1 MKNRIFHFVRIFS
14 MISGQKIRTKIE
26 RIMYQTSKIVISPRV
41 RKSPYFDS
49 TMKYG
54 ASAFTIYNHMYL
66 PIVFEGPE
74 KDYENLLNGVQLWD
88 VGVERQIEIKGPDA
102 SKLSQYITPR
112 DIHKCNIGQAMY
124 APLLDFQGGFINDP
138 VMLKLAEDHF
148 WFSLSD
154 SDALLWVQGVASG
167 KGFDTEISEPDVSPL
182 QIQGPNST
190 ELMSQVFGKWIE
202 ELAFYKFKEVNHAG
216 IPMVIARMGYSRERC
231 YEIFLQDGSK
241 GNELWEI
248 LWDAGKDLNI
258 TPGTP
263 NQIFRLEAGI
273 LSFGADMHRDNNP
286 FEVGLDWMIDLD
298 QKDDFIGK
306 QALETIKRNGIKKKL
321 MGAEIAGP
329 KMEFFNEENLDVS
342 IDGNIVGEMMS
353 AVFSPRFKKNICY
366 IILDVE
372 HALPGKSVNIQTPE
386 GELKAELV
394 KLPWITD
401 RA

>member
-1 MKNRIFHFVRIFS
+1 
-14 MISGQKIRTKIE
+14 
-26 RIMYQTSKIVISPRV
+26 MYQTSKIVIAPRV

-88 VGVERQIEIKGPDA
+88 VGVERQVEIKGPDA
-102 SKLSQYITPR
+102 SKLAQYITPR

-167 KGFDTEISEPDVSPL
+167 KGLDAEISEPDVSPL

-190 ELMSQVFGKWIE
+190 ELMSKVFGKWIE

-231 YEIFLQDGSK
+231 YEIFLQDGKK

-298 QKDDFIGK
+298 QKDDFIGRE
-306 QALETIKRNGIKKKL
+306 ALETIKRNGIKKKL

-372 HALPGKSVNIQTPE
+372 HALPGQSVDIQTPE
-386 GELKAELV
+386 GEVKAELV

>member
-1 MKNRIFHFVRIFS
+1 

-88 VGVERQIEIKGPDA
+88 VGVERQVEIKGPDA

-167 KGFDTEISEPDVSPL
+167 KGLDVEISEPDVSPL

-306 QALETIKRNGIKKKL
+306 EALETIKRNGIRKKL

-372 HALPGKSVNIQTPE
+372 HALPGKSVDIQTPE

>member
-1 MKNRIFHFVRIFS
+1 
-14 MISGQKIRTKIE
+14 
-26 RIMYQTSKIVISPRV
+26 MYQTSKIVISPRV

-167 KGFDTEISEPDVSPL
+167 KDYHAEISEPDVSPL

-190 ELMSQVFGKWIE
+190 ELMSKVFGKWIE
-202 ELAFYKFKEVNHAG
+202 ELAFYRFKEVNHAG

-231 YEIFLQDGSK
+231 YEIFLQDGKK

-248 LWDAGKDLNI
+248 LWDAGKELNI

-273 LSFGADMHRDNNP
+273 LSFGADMHRENNP

-298 QKDDFIGK
+298 QEDDFIGRE
-306 QALETIKRNGIKKKL
+306 ALETIKQNGIKKKL
-321 MGAEIAGP
+321 MGAEITGP
-329 KMEFFNEENLDVS
+329 KMEFFNEENLHVS

-372 HALPGKSVNIQTPE
+372 HALPGQSVDIQTPE

>member
-1 MKNRIFHFVRIFS
+1 
-14 MISGQKIRTKIE
+14 
-26 RIMYQTSKIVISPRV
+26 MYQTSKIVISPRV

-102 SKLSQYITPR
+102 SKLAQYITPR

-167 KGFDTEISEPDVSPL
+167 RGLNAEISEPDVSPL

-190 ELMSQVFGKWIE
+190 ELMSKVFGKWIE

-298 QKDDFIGK
+298 QKDDFIGRE
-306 QALETIKRNGIKKKL
+306 ALETIKRNGIKKKL

-372 HALPGKSVNIQTPE
+372 HALPGKSVDIQTPE

>member
-1 MKNRIFHFVRIFS
+1 
-14 MISGQKIRTKIE
+14 
-26 RIMYQTSKIVISPRV
+26 MYQTSKIVISPRV

-167 KGFDTEISEPDVSPL
+167 KGLDAEISEPDVSPL

-190 ELMSQVFGKWIE
+190 ELMSKVFGKWIE

-298 QKDDFIGK
+298 QKDDFIGRE
-306 QALETIKRNGIKKKL
+306 ALETIKRNGIKKKL

-372 HALPGKSVNIQTPE
+372 HALPGKSVDIQTPE